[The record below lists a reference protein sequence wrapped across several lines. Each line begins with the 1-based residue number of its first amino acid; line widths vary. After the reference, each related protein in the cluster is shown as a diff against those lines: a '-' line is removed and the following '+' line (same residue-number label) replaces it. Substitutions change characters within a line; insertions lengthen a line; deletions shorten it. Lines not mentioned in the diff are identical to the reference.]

1 MYDEVIRQF
10 ESVAP
15 PVATVRWVAGFFGV
29 TPNTVI
35 HAIHDR
41 RLPAEPITDSDGK
54 TLGYDINPKDAL
66 LLWGHRLH
74 KKVGA

>member
-1 MYDEVIRQF
+1 MYDEIIKQF
-10 ESVAP
+10 ESAAP
-15 PVATVRWVAGFFGV
+15 QVATVRWIADFFSV

-35 HAIHDR
+35 HAIHDL
-41 RLPAEPITDSDGK
+41 RLPAEPITDADDRV
-54 TLGYDINPKDAL
+54 LGYNISPKDAL

>member
-1 MYDEVIRQF
+1 VYDEIVKQF
-10 ESVAP
+10 ESAAP
-15 PVATVRWVAGFFGV
+15 PKATVRWIAAFFGI

-35 HAIHDR
+35 HAIHDD

-74 KKVGA
+74 KRGA